1 MDYGSCTSSWK
12 PWRFVRHDLILTMR
26 DIYMN
31 SKLNTHTKFTSSSKS
46 TEFNN
51 ILPWNIYHM
60 IRKFLPISTRILI
73 NYAMKWGIPMW
84 IWWNVNRNWDNNMI
98 SISKRR
104 ERHHKTNTS
113 IRRKK
118 KNKKSR
124 TVRIIVWDLSR
135 KVNHMSKVIW
145 KIIRVHQIYQ
155 FHQNRLA
162 SPYEGR
168 ESLQKQTH

>member
-1 MDYGSCTSSWK
+1 MISMDYGSCISSWK

-26 DIYMN
+26 DIHMN

-60 IRKFLPISTRILI
+60 IRKSLPISTRTLI

-84 IWWNVNRNWDNNMI
+84 IWWNVYINWDNNMI

-104 ERHHKTNTS
+104 ERHRKTILAS
-113 IRRKK
+113 EERKK
-118 KNKKSR
+118 TKKAGLWESQCGIWVGR
-124 TVRIIVWDLSR
+124 LTIWVRSFEKL
-135 KVNHMSKVIW
+135 
-145 KIIRVHQIYQ
+145 
-155 FHQNRLA
+155 
-162 SPYEGR
+162 
-168 ESLQKQTH
+168 

>member
-1 MDYGSCTSSWK
+1 MISMDYGSCTSSWK

-60 IRKFLPISTRILI
+60 IRKSLPISTRILI
-73 NYAMKWGIPMW
+73 NYAMKRGIPMW

-104 ERHHKTNTS
+104 ERHRKTNTS

-118 KNKKSR
+118 KKQKEQDCENQSGIWVGR
-124 TVRIIVWDLSR
+124 LTIWVRSFEKL
-135 KVNHMSKVIW
+135 
-145 KIIRVHQIYQ
+145 
-155 FHQNRLA
+155 
-162 SPYEGR
+162 
-168 ESLQKQTH
+168 